1 MCPHRV
7 SSGYSDMA
15 DTTGGIL
22 PFRRALPPTGQ
33 PPLRVLPLGG
43 LGEIGKN
50 MMALECGDDII
61 VVDCGI
67 QFPTEDMPGVDLIIP
82 DVSYLTARA
91 ERVRGILITHGHEDH
106 IGALPHVLPDLNV
119 PVYAPRLAHG
129 LIQVKLNERRRTRDA
144 EVYAI
149 EPEEPVDFGANFQA
163 TWFRVCHSIP
173 DAMGIC
179 IETPRGA
186 VIHTGDFK
194 IDHTPVD
201 GHTIDMPAL
210 ARRGANG
217 VLMLFSDSTYAELPG
232 YTPSEQVMGEALDR
246 AMADA
251 SGRVII
257 ATFASLI
264 SRVQQVVTAAEK
276 HDRKVAFV
284 GRSMVANVQMATEM
298 GYLSARP
305 DTIIPVREADDWPP
319 NRVVLMTTGSQGE
332 PTSALVRIAK
342 GESRD
347 VELIAGDTVII
358 SATPIPGNERAVS
371 QTIDNLL
378 RQGAHVLYDRI
389 APVHVHG
396 HASREEL
403 KLMLN
408 LTRPR
413 YFVPVHGEYRHLR
426 AHAQLAWELGAAP
439 DGIFVLEDG
448 DILEVDDDG
457 ARVVDSIPAGPI
469 YLDGLTVME
478 TDTAVL
484 RERRS
489 LARDGVVV
497 VCAGLTAE
505 GEITGP
511 VQVAASGFMEQP
523 DTVDTFRRLAEA
535 VEIETSGIALE
546 NNRESAQAKI
556 RKVARQFLRS
566 ELNKRPMIIPVI
578 LDT

>member
-1 MCPHRV
+1 MTAA
-7 SSGYSDMA
+7 YYD
-15 DTTGGIL
+15 DTAAAG
-22 PFRRALPPTGQ
+22 PA
-33 PPLRVLPLGG
+33 PPLRVIPLGG

-50 MMALECGDDII
+50 MLALECGDDIV

-82 DVSYLTARA
+82 DASYLAANA

-106 IGALPHVLPDLNV
+106 IGALPYVLPELPAPA

-129 LIQVKLNERRRTRDA
+129 LITVKLNERRRTRDA
-144 EVYAI
+144 TVYAI
-149 EPEEPVDFGANFQA
+149 EPEQPIDFGSSFRA

-179 IETPRGA
+179 IETPRGR

-201 GHTIDMPAL
+201 GQTIDLPAL
-210 ARRGANG
+210 AERGAAG
-217 VLMLFSDSTYAELPG
+217 VLLLLSDSTYAELPG
-232 YTPSEQVMGEALDR
+232 YTPSEQVMTAALDR
-246 AMADA
+246 AIGDA
-251 SGRVII
+251 PGRAIV

-264 SRVQQVVTAAEK
+264 SRIQQVVNAAEK
-276 HDRKVAFV
+276 HGRRVAFV
-284 GRSMVANVQMATEM
+284 GRSMVANVQMAREM
-298 GYLSARP
+298 GYLEAAP
-305 DTIIPVREADDWPP
+305 DTIISVREAAELPP
-319 NRVVLMTTGSQGE
+319 HQVALMTTGSQGE
-332 PTSALVRIAK
+332 PTSALVRIAN

-347 VELIAGDTVII
+347 VELMAGDTVII

-378 RQGAHVLYDRI
+378 RQGATVLYDRV
-389 APVHVHG
+389 ARVHVHG
-396 HASREEL
+396 HASQEEL

-448 DILEVDDDG
+448 DILQIDDAG
-457 ARVVDSIPAGPI
+457 AGVVESIPAGPI
-469 YLDGLTVME
+469 YLDGPTALE
-478 TDTAVL
+478 TDSNIL

-489 LARDGVVV
+489 LAKDGVVV
-497 VCAGLTAE
+497 ICAGAD
-505 GEITGP
+505 GDGIIAGP
-511 VQVAASGFMEQP
+511 FQVAASGVMEP
-523 DTVDTFRRLAEA
+523 SDAGDAYRRLADTLMMEL
-535 VEIETSGIALE
+535 VGEPVGSNPEP
-546 NNRESAQAKI
+546 AQAKI

-566 ELNKRPMIIPVI
+566 DLNKRPMIIPVI
-578 LDT
+578 LDG

>member
-1 MCPHRV
+1 MTAV
-7 SSGYSDMA
+7 TA
-15 DTTGGIL
+15 
-22 PFRRALPPTGQ
+22 PPDART
-33 PPLRVLPLGG
+33 PPLRILPLGG

-82 DVSYLTARA
+82 DVSYLVSQSH
-91 ERVRGILITHGHEDH
+91 RVRAILITHGHEDH
-106 IGALPHVLPDLNV
+106 IGALPHVLPDLDV

-129 LIQVKLNERRRTRDA
+129 LITVKLNERRRTRDA
-144 EVYAI
+144 VVHAI
-149 EPEEPVDFGANFQA
+149 EPELPVSFGDNFRA

-179 IETPRGA
+179 IDTPWGA

-201 GHTIDMPAL
+201 GHTIDLPAL
-210 ARRGANG
+210 AERGAKG
-217 VLMLFSDSTYAELPG
+217 VFLLLSDSTYAELPG
-232 YTPSEQVMGEALDR
+232 YTPSEQTMGSALDR
-246 AMADA
+246 AIGEA

-264 SRVQQVVTAAEK
+264 SRIQQVITAAEK
-276 HDRKVAFV
+276 HGRHVAFV
-284 GRSMVANVQMATEM
+284 GRSMIANVQMATEM
-298 GYLSARP
+298 GYLDARP
-305 DTIIPVREADDWPP
+305 GTIVPVRDSDELPL

-342 GESRD
+342 EESRD

-396 HASREEL
+396 HASQEEL

-408 LTRPR
+408 ITRPR

-426 AHAQLAWELGAAP
+426 AHAQLAWDLGVAP

-448 DILEVDDDG
+448 DILQFDHDG
-457 ARVVDSIPAGPI
+457 ARIAGSVPAGPI
-469 YLDGLTVME
+469 YLDGPTVMD
-478 TDTAVL
+478 TDTVVL

-489 LARDGVVV
+489 LARDGVVII
-497 VCAGLTAE
+497 CAAVDAY
-505 GEITGP
+505 GEMVGP
-511 VQVAASGFMEQP
+511 VQVAASGFMDP
-523 DTVDTFRRLAEA
+523 GDTLDTFRRLAEA
-535 VEIETSGIALE
+535 VEMGVAGDLPPD
-546 NNRESAQAKI
+546 NRELAQANI
-556 RKVARQFLRS
+556 RKVARQFLRND
-566 ELNKRPMIIPVI
+566 LNKRPMIIPLI

>member
-1 MCPHRV
+1 M
-7 SSGYSDMA
+7 
-15 DTTGGIL
+15 T
-22 PFRRALPPTGQ
+22 ALPASHTRPDE
-33 PPLRVLPLGG
+33 PLRILPLGG

-50 MMALECGDDII
+50 MMALECGEDII
-61 VVDCGI
+61 IVDCGV

-82 DVSYLTARA
+82 DVSYLASRSH
-91 ERVRGILITHGHEDH
+91 RVRGILITHGHEDH
-106 IGALPHVLPDLNV
+106 IGALPYVLPDLDT

-129 LIQVKLNERRRTRDA
+129 LITVKLNERRSTRDA
-144 EVYAI
+144 VVHVV
-149 EPEEPVDFGANFQA
+149 EPEQPVKFGDNFRA

-173 DAMGIC
+173 DAMGIY
-179 IETPRGA
+179 IETPWGS

-201 GHTIDMPAL
+201 GHTIDLPAL
-210 ARRGANG
+210 AERGKNG
-217 VLMLFSDSTYAELPG
+217 VLLLCSDSTYAELPG
-232 YTPSEQVMGEALDR
+232 YTPSEQIMSEALDR
-246 AMADA
+246 AVGDA
-251 SGRVII
+251 PGRVII

-264 SRVQQVVTAAEK
+264 SRIQQVITAAEN
-276 HDRKVAFV
+276 HGRHVAFV
-284 GRSMVANVQMATEM
+284 GRSMLANVQMATEM
-298 GYLSARP
+298 GYLDALP
-305 DTIIPVREADDWPP
+305 GTIIPVRDVTSLPP
-319 NRVVLMTTGSQGE
+319 ESVVLMTTGSQGE
-332 PTSALVRIAK
+332 PTSALVRIAN

-347 VELIAGDTVII
+347 VDLMEGDTVVI

-378 RQGAHVLYDRI
+378 RQGAHVLYDRV

-396 HASREEL
+396 HASQEEL

-448 DILEVDDDG
+448 DILEIDQNG
-457 ARVVDSIPAGPI
+457 AAITGSIPAGPI
-469 YLDGLTVME
+469 YLDGPTVMD
-478 TDTAVL
+478 TDSVVL

-497 VCAGLTAE
+497 VCAGVDSDGKL
-505 GEITGP
+505 TGP
-511 VQVAASGFMEQP
+511 IQVAGSGFMDP
-523 DTVDTFRRLAEA
+523 ADAKHTFKRLAEA
-535 VEIETSGIALE
+535 VEMGVTGDLPPNDPDKARA
-546 NNRESAQAKI
+546 NI
-556 RKVARQFLRS
+556 RKVARQFLRND
-566 ELNKRPMIIPVI
+566 LNKRPMIIPVI

>member
-1 MCPHRV
+1 MVNPIPYDDD
-7 SSGYSDMA
+7 SA
-15 DTTGGIL
+15 
-22 PFRRALPPTGQ
+22 

-50 MMALECGDDII
+50 MMVLECGDDIV

-82 DVSYLTARA
+82 DISYLIANA
-91 ERVRGILITHGHEDH
+91 DRVRGILITHGHEDH
-106 IGALPHVLPDLNV
+106 IGALPHILPDLNV

-129 LIQVKLNERRRTRDA
+129 LITVKLNERRDTRDA
-144 EVYAI
+144 VVYPV
-149 EPEEPVDFGANFQA
+149 EPEEPVEFGDNFRA

-179 IETPRGA
+179 IDTPWGSI
-186 VIHTGDFK
+186 IHTGDFK

-201 GHTIDMPAL
+201 GHTIDLTAL
-210 ARRGANG
+210 AQRGAQG
-217 VLMLFSDSTYAELPG
+217 VLLLFSDSTYAELPG
-232 YTPSEQVMGEALDR
+232 YTPSEQVMSTALDR
-246 AMADA
+246 AIGDA
-251 SGRVII
+251 PGRAIV

-264 SRVQQVVTAAEK
+264 SRVQQVITAAEK
-276 HDRKVAFV
+276 HNRKVAFV

-298 GYLSARP
+298 GYLEALP
-305 DTIIPVREADDWPP
+305 GTIIPVGDAAGLPLDQI
-319 NRVVLMTTGSQGE
+319 VLMTTGSQGE

-347 VELIAGDTVII
+347 VNLLAGDTVII

-378 RQGAHVLYDRI
+378 RQGAHVLYDRV
-389 APVHVHG
+389 AQVHVHG
-396 HASREEL
+396 HASQEEL

-408 LTRPR
+408 LTLPK

-426 AHAQLAWELGAAP
+426 AHAQLAWEMGLAP

-448 DILEVDDDG
+448 DILQIDG
-457 ARVVDSIPAGPI
+457 TSAGVVESIPAGHI
-469 YLDGLTVME
+469 YLDGLMAME
-478 TDTAVL
+478 TDSQVL
-484 RERRS
+484 RDRRS

-497 VCAGLTAE
+497 VCAAMNEAGSVV
-505 GEITGP
+505 GP
-511 VQVAASGFMEQP
+511 VQVAASGFMENA
-523 DTVDTFRRLAEA
+523 DAADAYLRLAQA
-535 VEIETSGIALE
+535 VEMDLSGDGNLP
-546 NNRESAQAKI
+546 NREAAEAKI
-556 RKVARQFLRS
+556 RKFARQFLRN
-566 ELNKRPMIIPVI
+566 ELNKRPMIVPVV

>member
-1 MCPHRV
+1 M
-7 SSGYSDMA
+7 
-15 DTTGGIL
+15 T
-22 PFRRALPPTGQ
+22 ALPASRPL
-33 PPLRVLPLGG
+33 PDEPLRILPLGG

-50 MMALECGDDII
+50 MMVLECGEDII
-61 VVDCGI
+61 IVDCGV

-82 DVSYLTARA
+82 DVSYLASQSH
-91 ERVRGILITHGHEDH
+91 RVRGILITHGHEDH
-106 IGALPHVLPDLNV
+106 IGALPYVLPDLDA

-129 LIQVKLNERRRTRDA
+129 LITVKLNERRSTRDA
-144 EVYAI
+144 VVHVV
-149 EPEEPVDFGANFQA
+149 EPEQPVKFGDNFRA

-173 DAMGIC
+173 DAMGIY
-179 IETPRGA
+179 IETPWGS

-201 GHTIDMPAL
+201 GHTIDLPAL
-210 ARRGANG
+210 AERGKNG
-217 VLMLFSDSTYAELPG
+217 VLLLCSDSTYAELPG
-232 YTPSEQVMGEALDR
+232 YTPSEHTMGDALDR
-246 AMADA
+246 AVGDA
-251 SGRVII
+251 PGRVII

-264 SRVQQVVTAAEK
+264 SRIQQVITAAEN
-276 HDRKVAFV
+276 HGRHVAFV
-284 GRSMVANVQMATEM
+284 GRSMLANVQMATEM
-298 GYLSARP
+298 GYLDALP
-305 DTIIPVREADDWPP
+305 GTIIPVRDVASLPP
-319 NRVVLMTTGSQGE
+319 ESVVLMTTGSQGE
-332 PTSALVRIAK
+332 PTSALVRIAN

-347 VELIAGDTVII
+347 VDLMEGDTVVI

-378 RQGAHVLYDRI
+378 RQGAHVLYDRV

-396 HASREEL
+396 HASQEEL

-448 DILEVDDDG
+448 DILEIDQNG
-457 ARVVDSIPAGPI
+457 AAITGSIPAGPI
-469 YLDGLTVME
+469 YLDGPTVM
-478 TDTAVL
+478 DPDSVVL

-497 VCAGLTAE
+497 VCAGVDSD
-505 GEITGP
+505 GELTGP
-511 VQVAASGFMEQP
+511 IQVAGSGFMDPADAQH
-523 DTVDTFRRLAEA
+523 TFKRLAEA
-535 VEIETSGIALE
+535 VEMGVTGDLPVNDLDKARA
-546 NNRESAQAKI
+546 NI
-556 RKVARQFLRS
+556 RKVARQFLRND
-566 ELNKRPMIIPVI
+566 LNKRPMIIPVI

>member
-1 MCPHRV
+1 MTAV
-7 SSGYSDMA
+7 TS
-15 DTTGGIL
+15 
-22 PFRRALPPTGQ
+22 PPDART
-33 PPLRVLPLGG
+33 PPLRILPLGG

-50 MMALECGDDII
+50 MMVLECGDDII

-82 DVSYLTARA
+82 DVSYLASQSH
-91 ERVRGILITHGHEDH
+91 RVRGILITHGHEDH
-106 IGALPHVLPDLNV
+106 IGALPHVLPDLDV

-129 LIQVKLNERRRTRDA
+129 LITVKLNERRSTRDA
-144 EVYAI
+144 VVHAI
-149 EPEEPVDFGANFQA
+149 EPERPVSFGDNFRA

-179 IETPRGA
+179 IDTPWGTI
-186 VIHTGDFK
+186 IHTGDFK

-201 GHTIDMPAL
+201 GHTIDLPAL
-210 ARRGANG
+210 AERGANG
-217 VLMLFSDSTYAELPG
+217 VLLLLSDSTYAELPG
-232 YTPSEQVMGEALDR
+232 YTPSEQTMGSALDR
-246 AMADA
+246 AIGDA
-251 SGRVII
+251 PGRVII

-264 SRVQQVVTAAEK
+264 SRIQQVITAAEK
-276 HDRKVAFV
+276 HGRHVAFV

-298 GYLSARP
+298 GYLDALP
-305 DTIIPVREADDWPP
+305 GTIVPVRDCGELPL

-342 GESRD
+342 EESRD
-347 VELIAGDTVII
+347 VELIEGDTVII

-396 HASREEL
+396 HASQEEL

-408 LTRPR
+408 ITRPR

-448 DILEVDDDG
+448 DILQFDHDG
-457 ARVVDSIPAGPI
+457 ARIAGSIPAGPI
-469 YLDGLTVME
+469 YLDGPTVMD
-478 TDTAVL
+478 TDTVVL

-489 LARDGVVV
+489 LARDGVVII
-497 VCAGLTAE
+497 CAAVDAY
-505 GEITGP
+505 GEMVGP
-511 VQVAASGFMEQP
+511 VQVAASGFMDP
-523 DTVDTFRRLAEA
+523 GDTVDTFRRLAEA
-535 VEIETSGIALE
+535 VEMGVAGDLPPD
-546 NNRESAQAKI
+546 NRQLAQANI
-556 RKVARQFLRS
+556 RKVARQFLRND
-566 ELNKRPMIIPVI
+566 LNKRPMIIPVI